1 VTMKIKS
8 QSIVGELRGGL
19 GRLMPGMRSAT
30 MNFPTFGSEVQRD
43 AIESGDYA
51 RYASLALALRRVE
64 IGGVC
69 GALAEVG
76 VYQGAMSR
84 FILRCAPS
92 RTLYLF
98 DTFDGFPIEDRE
110 PQNLGDQRFRD
121 TSEEHVRYALGNAPN
136 VLIRKGRFPAT
147 AAGLESE
154 RFALVL
160 LDLDVFNPTLA
171 GLEFFYS
178 RLSRGGYVF
187 VHDYNS
193 PESNSACSRAV
204 NRFLEGRPEL
214 PVELPD
220 AWGSV
225 VFRKL

>member
-1 VTMKIKS
+1 MAMKVRS
-8 QSIVGELRGGL
+8 QSIVGKLRGGL
-19 GRLMPGMRSAT
+19 GRLLPGKRSAT
-30 MNFPTFGSEVQRD
+30 MNFPTFGSELQRD
-43 AIESGDYA
+43 AIESGDYV
-51 RYASLALALRRVE
+51 RYASLALAIRRVE
-64 IGGVC
+64 SCGVR

-76 VYQGAMSR
+76 VYKGTTSR
-84 FILRCAPS
+84 FILRCAPL

-98 DTFDGFPIEDRE
+98 DTFEGFPIEDRE
-110 PQNLGDQRFRD
+110 PQNFGDGRFRD
-121 TSEEHVRYALGNAPN
+121 TSEEHVRLALGNALN
-136 VLIRKGRFPAT
+136 VQIRKGRFPAT
-147 AAGLESE
+147 TAGLEAE

-171 GLEFFYS
+171 GLEFFYP
-178 RLSRGGYVF
+178 RISRGGYVF

-220 AWGSV
+220 TWGSV